1 MQELGETSELSRSK
15 ESFFNNV
22 FIKMEGYLAGE
33 AVLVILSI
41 AEGNTIIKGKFFY
54 FNIIK

>member
-1 MQELGETSELSRSK
+1 MQELGEVGELSRSK

-33 AVLVILSI
+33 AVLIILSI
-41 AEGNTIIKGKFFY
+41 AEGNII
-54 FNIIK
+54 I